1 MTFPERHHLAAAL
14 ALALCAI
21 GARAADAPDAAAA
34 AAAATPA
41 THVLPLSDGAEVT
54 PDTPARP
61 VLKALPLWELG
72 VGVSLLRLPDY
83 RGADSSRG
91 YALPLPFLVYR
102 GDFLRA
108 DREGARAVLLDTSV
122 AELEV
127 SVNASPPVYTD
138 ANGARAGMRRVPAT
152 FEIGPKLRSTL
163 LRTPG
168 LRLNLEVPVRAVL
181 TLESSPRHVGNV
193 FTPNL
198 DLSVSTGTPWRLG
211 FVAGPFW
218 ASQGVNQ
225 RIYGVSAAEATA
237 TRPAYEA
244 RGGFGGWQA
253 LVGTSRR
260 YDRHWVGA
268 FLRYDHVGGA
278 VFGDSP
284 LVRSRSNLSGGV
296 AMAWVFANS
305 SEQVMRPD

>member
-1 MTFPERHHLAAAL
+1 MK
-14 ALALCAI
+14 
-21 GARAADAPDAAAA
+21 
-34 AAAATPA
+34 
-41 THVLPLSDGAEVT
+41 S
-54 PDTPARP
+54 
-61 VLKALPLWELG
+61 LPLWELG
-72 VGVSLLRLPDY
+72 AGLSLLRLPDY
-83 RGADSSRG
+83 RGAETYRG
-91 YALPLPFLVYR
+91 YLLPVPFLVYR

-138 ANGARAGMRRVPAT
+138 TTGARAGMRRVPAT

-168 LRLNLEVPVRAVL
+168 LRLNLEIPVRAMV
-181 TLESSPRHVGNV
+181 TIESSPRHVGNV

-211 FVAGPFW
+211 FQGGPFW
-218 ASQGVNQ
+218 ASRGVNQ

-244 RGGFGGWQA
+244 RSGYGGWQA

-260 YDRHWVGA
+260 YESHWFGA

-296 AMAWVFANS
+296 AMSWIFATS
-305 SEQVMRPD
+305 SEQVRRPD

>member
-1 MTFPERHHLAAAL
+1 MTSRPRGHLIAGLVAAL
-14 ALALCAI
+14 ALSVA
-21 GARAADAPDAAAA
+21 GTARSADSAEAMTPDA
-34 AAAATPA
+34 
-41 THVLPLSDGAEVT
+41 
-54 PDTPARP
+54 PARP
-61 VLKALPLWELG
+61 VMKSLPLWELG
-72 VGVSLLRLPDY
+72 AGLSLLRLPDY
-83 RGADSSRG
+83 RGAESYRG

-108 DREGARAVLLDTSV
+108 DREGARAVLLDTPV

-127 SVNASPPVYTD
+127 SINASPPVYTD
-138 ANGARAGMRRVPAT
+138 ATGARAGMRRVPAT

-168 LRLNLEVPVRAVL
+168 LRLNLELPVRSVL

-211 FVAGPFW
+211 FVAGPLW

-225 RIYGVSAAEATA
+225 RIYGVSAAEATS
-237 TRPAYEA
+237 TRPTYQA
-244 RGGFGGWQA
+244 RGGYGGWQA
-253 LVGTSRR
+253 LAGTSRR

-284 LVRSRSNLSGGV
+284 LVRSRHNLSGGV
-296 AMAWVFANS
+296 AMAWVFATS
-305 SEQVMRPD
+305 SEQVTRAD

>member
-1 MTFPERHHLAAAL
+1 MTRLSRRQLAAAL
-14 ALALCAI
+14 APVFCAL
-21 GARAADAPDAAAA
+21 GVQAADSPDATSAGPR
-34 AAAATPA
+34 T
-41 THVLPLSDGAEVT
+41 LPVTDGAAIT
-54 PDTPARP
+54 PDAPARP
-61 VLKALPLWELG
+61 VMKALPLWELG
-72 VGVSLLRLPDY
+72 VGASLLRLPDY
-83 RGADSSRG
+83 RGADSYRG
-91 YALPLPFLVYR
+91 YVLPLPFVVYR
-102 GDFLRA
+102 GNFLRA
-108 DREGARAVLLDTSV
+108 DREGARAVLLDTSF

-127 SVNASPPVYTD
+127 SLNASPPVYTD
-138 ANGARAGMRRVPAT
+138 DSGARAGMRRVPAT

-211 FVAGPFW
+211 FVAGPLW

-225 RIYGVSAAEATA
+225 RIYGVSAAEAIA
-237 TRPAYEA
+237 GRPAYQA
-244 RGGFGGWQA
+244 RGGYGGWQA

-260 YDRHWVGA
+260 FERHWIGA

-296 AMAWVFANS
+296 AMSWIFANS